1 MSRPEPR
8 QDFDLRLSYWDGGC
22 GAFDPERVVNLVRQA
37 FPDCVCPEIDHSE
50 AAHERIKAFVG
61 TSDSPEET
69 KHTMLQQSLRKHR
82 RNGPCYR
89 FEIPLGS
96 ADRVLLG
103 TANRYSV
110 RISAKFDLTEAEQQ
124 TIRTFLQSLT
134 LGEPRL
140 SES

>member
-1 MSRPEPR
+1 MH
-8 QDFDLRLSYWDGGC
+8 FNLILSYWDGGC
-22 GAFDPERVVNLVRQA
+22 GSFDPERVVNLVRQA

-50 AAHERIKAFVG
+50 EAFKRTEASLEVSGAADDAKR
-61 TSDSPEET
+61 
-69 KHTMLQQSLRKHR
+69 TMRQQILRKHR
-82 RNGPCYR
+82 RNAPCYR

-96 ADRVLLG
+96 ADRVLQG
-103 TANRYSV
+103 TASRYSV
-110 RISAKFDLTEAEQQ
+110 RISAEFDLTETEQQ